1 MHVVHGLKAVVA
13 GALVVLT
20 AIGVHLGAQGG
31 QPPAGAQGGGPP
43 GPGGQAGR
51 GQTYPQFQRPL
62 ADPAVLARGAALY
75 GIRCAGCHGVDLRGG
90 DQGGPNLLRSEVVLM
105 DQKGEGIIPIVQN
118 GRQSPGMPGMAPVPL
133 PPDDILAVAE
143 YIHSVLANAGRQGR
157 PPLSSTPPVLNV
169 LVGDIEAGRA
179 YFTAKCSSCHSV
191 TADLQGIATRVPDP
205 KQLQNLWV
213 SGGGGGRGGSPASDS
228 RAVRVT
234 VTPAAGAPVEGRLV
248 RADDFVVTLVQ
259 DDGTRRSFR
268 RQGDEPKV
276 DLRDPLAAHRALV
289 PGYTDTDMHNVTAFL
304 AVIK

>member
-1 MHVVHGLKAVVA
+1 MRVVQGAKAVAA
-13 GALVVLT
+13 GAFVVLT
-20 AIGVHLGAQGG
+20 AIGVHLGAQG
-31 QPPAGAQGGGPP
+31 QTPA
-43 GPGGQAGR
+43 
-51 GQTYPQFQRPL
+51 YPQFQRPL
-62 ADPAVLARGAALY
+62 ADPAVLERGKALY

-118 GRQSPGMPGMAPVPL
+118 GRQSPGMSGMPAVPL

-157 PPLSSTPPVLNV
+157 PPLSATPPVLNV

-191 TADLQGIATRVPDP
+191 TADLQAIATRVPDP

-213 SGGGGGRGGSPASDS
+213 SGGSGGRGGSPASES

-234 VTPAAGAPVEGRLV
+234 VTPAAGAPVEGRLLRV
-248 RADDFVVTLVQ
+248 DDFVVTLVQ
-259 DDGTRRSFR
+259 DDGTRRTFR
-268 RQGDEPKV
+268 RHGDEPKV
-276 DLRDPLAAHRALV
+276 DVRDPLAAHRALV
-289 PGYTDTDMHNVTAFL
+289 PGYTDKDMHNVTAFL

>member
-1 MHVVHGLKAVVA
+1 MRVGHGLKTSAA
-13 GALVVLT
+13 GAFVMLT
-20 AIGVHLGAQGG
+20 AIGVQLGAQGG
-31 QPPAGAQGGGPP
+31 QRPA
-43 GPGGQAGR
+43 
-51 GQTYPQFQRPL
+51 YPQFQRPP
-62 ADPAVLARGAALY
+62 ADPAVIARGSALY

-118 GRQSPGMPGMAPVPL
+118 GRQSPGMPGMPAVPL

-191 TADLQGIATRVPDP
+191 TADLKGIAARVPDP
-205 KQLQNLWV
+205 KALQNLWV
-213 SGGGGGRGGSPASDS
+213 SGGRGGGQASDS

-248 RADDFVVTLVQ
+248 RVDDFVVTLEQ
-259 DDGTRRSFR
+259 DDGTRRTFR

-276 DLRDPLAAHRALV
+276 DVRDPLAAHRALV
-289 PGYTDTDMHNVTAFL
+289 PGYTDKDMHNVTAFL